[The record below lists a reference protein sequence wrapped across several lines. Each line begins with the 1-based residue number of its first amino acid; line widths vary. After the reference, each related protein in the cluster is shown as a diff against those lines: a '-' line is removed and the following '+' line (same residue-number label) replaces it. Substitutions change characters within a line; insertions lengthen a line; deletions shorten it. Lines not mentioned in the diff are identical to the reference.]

1 MEEIVLNI
9 IIHAGNAK
17 AKLYEALQASK
28 ENDFDKADK
37 LLKEA
42 DEEILNAHKIQ
53 TKLIQGEAS
62 GDKTELSMLLI
73 HSQDHLMTCMSEKN
87 LIREIIELRKELKNK
102 N

>member
-28 ENDFDKADK
+28 ENDFDKADN

-42 DEEILNAHKIQ
+42 DHKIQ
-53 TKLIQGEAS
+53 TKLIQGEAA
-62 GDKTELSMLLI
+62 GDKSEISMLLI